1 MLDDRQQQVVSLPAF
16 IVPVAVMAGAIALL
30 YVGMEHTFYWWDFV
44 FYQNRALEVFA
55 AWQDS
60 PAAAWQEVLNSLDSD
75 NNKLFALPILPFL
88 ILFGPTRESY
98 ILGLVLA
105 YLVPFSIVVGAIATQ
120 LMGKPRETEWVT
132 NRLIFYTT
140 TLLAL
145 LFPLTWV
152 PTLRGWPDI
161 GGAALMGLAIWLY
174 FRDRTRR
181 PYWWHIPAI
190 GVAIAM
196 AFLFRRHFAYSGIAF
211 FVAAGF
217 QVLMAT
223 VTTSQKVPFS
233 VPPVAITSQK
243 WQTFLFQT
251 IRLALMGI
259 SALVTSLLVA
269 REFTYHAIA
278 HDYRSL
284 YASWQVPF
292 SQMIET
298 YATAYGWGVWLL
310 VAIAVVMSLRMGLV
324 NGVAGRFL
332 LAYGLVLSLEWLVW
346 LRYNFI
352 HYTLHFTPLVILAVA
367 VLCWGIAQHLD
378 RNLRRWLLGTVIA
391 YLSTNFLL
399 GLTGLGT
406 FSHPLRPI
414 FADSYP
420 PLVRQDYQEI
430 VRLSE
435 KLQEVA
441 SQQQPILVAADS
453 DTLNRGLLR
462 NAYWNL
468 NFPQDL
474 PSHCSIPCNVLNFLP
489 APTIDSLG
497 FHPLPSLLSA
507 ELVVVAKP
515 FQHRLRPEEQEVVRA
530 VATPFLHNWAIA
542 EDFKKLSPTFHL
554 KNGVQAT
561 IYQRTTQTSIAKA
574 LQTFTAM
581 HENWDFPKPVSGWLP
596 LDFPASKQIIA
607 IAPSTSRIQVQLNTS
622 KDRYFLYSVQ
632 PDSFSS
638 SRKVLQV
645 SGKGILSNCR
655 QQTLVFSLHNERGK
669 AVASHKVSISQPA
682 TNFRFSLSNSD
693 LSYLL
698 LEIPNQQKKVRNNNR
713 QSQPSC
719 SLGIEE
725 LTVSP
730 L

>member
-1 MLDDRQQQVVSLPAF
+1 
-16 IVPVAVMAGAIALL
+16 
-30 YVGMEHTFYWWDFV
+30 
-44 FYQNRALEVFA
+44 
-55 AWQDS
+55 
-60 PAAAWQEVLNSLDSD
+60 
-75 NNKLFALPILPFL
+75 
-88 ILFGPTRESY
+88 
-98 ILGLVLA
+98 
-105 YLVPFSIVVGAIATQ
+105 
-120 LMGKPRETEWVT
+120 MGKPRETEWVT

-174 FRDRTRR
+174 FRDQTQR

-217 QVLMAT
+217 QVLVAT
-223 VTTSQKVPFS
+223 ATTSQKVPFA
-233 VPPVAITSQK
+233 VPPVAINSQK
-243 WQTFLFQT
+243 WQTFLSQA

-259 SALVTSLLVA
+259 SALVTLLLVA

-284 YASWQVPF
+284 YTSWQVPF

-310 VAIAVVMSLRMGLV
+310 VAIAVVMALRIGLV
-324 NGVAGRFL
+324 NGVTGRFL

-367 VLCWGIAQHLD
+367 VVCWGIAQRLD
-378 RNLRRWLLGTVIA
+378 KNLRRWLLGTVIA
-391 YLSTNFLL
+391 YLSLNFLF

-406 FSHPLRPI
+406 FSHPLRPV
-414 FADSYP
+414 FAASYP
-420 PLVRQDYQEI
+420 PLVRQDYKEI

-435 KLQEVA
+435 KLQELA

-453 DTLNRGLLR
+453 DVLNRGLLR

-468 NFPQDL
+468 HFSQDL
-474 PSHCSIPCNVLNFLP
+474 PSQCSIPCDILNFLP

-507 ELVVVAKP
+507 DFVVVAKP
-515 FQHRLRPEEQEVVRA
+515 FQHRLLPEEQEVVRA

-554 KNGVQAT
+554 ENGVKAT
-561 IYQRTTQTSIAKA
+561 IYQRTTRTSMAKA

-581 HENWDFPKPVSGWLP
+581 HENWDLPKPVNGWLP
-596 LDFPASKQIIA
+596 LDFPASQQIIA
-607 IAPSTSRIQVQLNTS
+607 ATPSTSRIQVQLNAN
-622 KDRYFLYSVQ
+622 KDRYFLYSAQ
-632 PDSFSS
+632 PGSFPSS
-638 SRKVLQV
+638 YKALQV
-645 SGKGILSNCR
+645 SGKGMLSNCR
-655 QQTLVFSLHNERGK
+655 QQTQTLVFSLRNERGK
-669 AVASHKVSISQPA
+669 AVATHEVSLSQPA
-682 TNFRFSLSNSD
+682 TNFRFSIGNSNI
-693 LSYLL
+693 SYLL
-698 LEIPNQQKKVRNNNR
+698 LKIPNHQQKVGENDRR
-713 QSQPSC
+713 SSQPGC
-719 SLGIEE
+719 SLTIQQ

-730 L
+730 I

>member
-30 YVGMEHTFYWWDFV
+30 YVAMEHTFYWWDFV
-44 FYQNRALEVFA
+44 FYQNRALEVLA

-60 PAAAWQEVLNSLDSD
+60 TAAAWQEVVSSLDSD
-75 NNKLFALPILPFL
+75 YNKLFTLPILPFL

-120 LMGKPRETEWVT
+120 LMGKPRETDWVT

-174 FRDRTRR
+174 FRDQTQR

-217 QVLMAT
+217 QVLVAT
-223 VTTSQKVPFS
+223 ATTSQKVPFS
-233 VPPVAITSQK
+233 VPPVAINSQK
-243 WQTFLFQT
+243 WHTFVSQS

-259 SALVTSLLVA
+259 SALVTLLLVA

-284 YASWQVPF
+284 YTSWQVPF

-310 VAIAVVMSLRMGLV
+310 VAIAVVLALRLGLV
-324 NGVAGRFL
+324 NSVTGRFL

-367 VLCWGIAQHLD
+367 VLCWGMAQHLD
-378 RNLRRWLLGTVIA
+378 KNLRRWLLGTVIA
-391 YLSTNFLL
+391 YLSLNFLF

-406 FSHPLRPI
+406 FSHPLRPV
-414 FADSYP
+414 FAASYP

-435 KLQEVA
+435 KLQELA

-453 DTLNRGLLR
+453 DILNRGLLR

-468 NFPQDL
+468 HFPQEL

-507 ELVVVAKP
+507 EFVVVAKP
-515 FQHRLRPEEQEVVRA
+515 FQHRLLPEEQEVVRA

-554 KNGVQAT
+554 ENGVKAT
-561 IYQRTTQTSIAKA
+561 IYQRTTRTSIAKA
-574 LQTFTAM
+574 LQTFTTM
-581 HENWDFPKPVSGWLP
+581 HENWDFPKPISGWLP
-596 LDFPASKQIIA
+596 LDFPTSRQIIA
-607 IAPSTSRIQVQLNTS
+607 TTPSTSRIQVQLSAS
-622 KDRYFLYSVQ
+622 KDRYFLYAAQ
-632 PDSFSS
+632 PNSFPSS
-638 SRKVLQV
+638 ETTLQV

-655 QQTLVFSLHNERGK
+655 QQTLVFSLRNQRGK
-669 AVASHKVSISQPA
+669 AVATQKVALNQPA
-682 TNFRFSLSNSD
+682 TNFRFSIGNSNF
-693 LSYLL
+693 SYLL
-698 LEIPNQQKKVRNNNR
+698 LEIPNQQKKLGENHR
-713 QSQPSC
+713 SSPSSC
-719 SLGIEE
+719 ALTIEQ